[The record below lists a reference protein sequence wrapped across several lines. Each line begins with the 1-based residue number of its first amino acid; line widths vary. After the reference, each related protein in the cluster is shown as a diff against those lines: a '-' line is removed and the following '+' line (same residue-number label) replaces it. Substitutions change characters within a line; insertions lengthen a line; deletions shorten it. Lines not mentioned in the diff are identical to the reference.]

1 MGIDSRYNPRRIYS
15 TSNDLYSEDLEKRGL
30 KYFRY
35 YQTPV
40 LKKPTLSELSD
51 IEEYGHVW
59 KLGDRYYKLAHEHYG
74 DPEMWWVIA
83 WYNNKP
89 TEAHVKIGD
98 VVKVPSPLWKI
109 RAVYEV

>member
-1 MGIDSRYNPRRIYS
+1 MGIDSRYNPRRIY
-15 TSNDLYSEDLEKRGL
+15 TTNNDLYSEDLEKRGL
-30 KYFRY
+30 KYFRF

-40 LKKPTLSELSD
+40 LKEPTLSELSD

-59 KLGDRYYKLAHEHYG
+59 KLGDRYYKLAHKHYG

-98 VVKVPSPLWKI
+98 VIKVPSPLWKI